1 MISDG
6 LSKPAHA
13 AAGIDPM
20 PANLDLGVIGN
31 SALAALIDDKASIVW
46 CCYPRLD
53 GDPVFHALLGS
64 IDKGDGAFSID
75 IENVVTT
82 ERRYLPNTA
91 ILETLI
97 ETADGARVRVV
108 DFAPRFKFSGRI
120 FRPAMLMRQIEPV
133 VGTPQVTIRIR
144 PRADFGQL
152 APEITRGSNH
162 IRFRLG
168 EQTLRLT
175 TDASPGLILD
185 EVAFALDK
193 PLTFVLGSDETLS
206 EAPAA
211 VYRHFLE
218 ETTQY
223 WREWV
228 RYLAIPYE
236 WQDVVIRAAITLK
249 LCAYEETGGIV
260 AALTTSIPEY
270 GTSGRT
276 WDYRYCWLRDSFFTV
291 RALNRLGVTKTM
303 EDFISYVANVV
314 ARSADRELQPLF
326 GLQFESKIDEYT
338 LEVLPGYRG
347 YGPVRRGNA
356 AYLQRQNDGYG
367 SVILAISQCF
377 FDERLDVRGDLDL
390 FYRLEALGERAA
402 ILWNEPD
409 AGLWEYRTL
418 SSVHT
423 HSAAMCWAA
432 CDRLARIALKLELTD
447 RATYWREHADRLR
460 SRIFAEAWNEEL
472 QSFVSS
478 FGGTDVDAALL
489 LLADIGLVRA
499 DDPRFR
505 STVEL
510 IGKRLKRGNHLFRYA
525 GEDDFGKP
533 ETAFTICTLWYIEAL
548 AKIGRGA
555 EARELFKHVLGRRN
569 SLGLL
574 SEGIH
579 VETGELWGNF
589 PQTYSMVGLI
599 HAALSLSRSWEEAF

>member
-1 MISDG
+1 M
-6 LSKPAHA
+6 
-13 AAGIDPM
+13 M
-20 PANLDLGVIGN
+20 NLDLGVVGN
-31 SALAALIDDKASIVW
+31 SALAALIDEKATIVW

-53 GDPVFHALLGS
+53 GDPVFHALLGGP
-64 IDKGDGAFSID
+64 KEGDGAFTVELAD
-75 IENVVTT
+75 VVRS
-82 ERRYLPNTA
+82 ERRYWPNTA
-91 ILETLI
+91 ILETIL
-97 ETADGARVRVV
+97 ETADGARVRII
-108 DFAPRFKFSGRI
+108 DFAPRFKYNSRL
-120 FRPAMLMRQIEPV
+120 FRPAMLMRKVEPL
-133 VGTPQVTIRIR
+133 VGTPQVTIRAR
-144 PRADFGQL
+144 PRHDFGQQP
-152 APEITRGSNH
+152 PEITRGSNH

-168 EQTLRLT
+168 DQTLRLT

-185 EVAFALDK
+185 EVAFVLER
-193 PLTFVLGSDETLS
+193 PLTFVLGPDETLN

-211 VYRHFLE
+211 VFRHFLE
-218 ETTQY
+218 ETMLY

-228 RYLAIPYE
+228 RYLAVPYE

-260 AALTTSIPEY
+260 AALTTSVPEY
-270 GTSGRT
+270 GTTGRT

-314 ARSADRELQPLF
+314 TRSAGRELQPLF
-326 GLQFESKIDEYT
+326 GLQFEERIDE
-338 LEVLPGYRG
+338 EIIEGLPGYRG

-367 SVILAISQCF
+367 SVILAIAQCF
-377 FDERLDVRGDLDL
+377 FDERLELKGDLDL
-390 FYRLEALGERAA
+390 FYRLEALGERAVA
-402 ILWNEPD
+402 LWNQPD

-418 SSVHT
+418 SNVHT

-432 CDRLARIALKLELTD
+432 CDRLARIALKLHLTD

-460 SRIFAEAWNEEL
+460 SGIFAAAWNPEL
-472 QSFVSS
+472 NSFVSS
-478 FGGTDVDAALL
+478 FGGNDVDASLL
-489 LLADIGLVRA
+489 LLADVGLVRA

-505 STVEL
+505 STVET
-510 IGKRLKRGNHLFRYA
+510 IGVRLKRGDHLFRYA
-525 GEDDFGKP
+525 GEDDFGRP

-548 AKIGRGA
+548 AKLGREA
-555 EARELFKHVLGRRN
+555 EARELFMHILGRRN

-579 VETGELWGNF
+579 VESGELWGNF